1 MAPSANLDEAHAMP
15 PHPMGDAPSS
25 ADAPAPDGIAST
37 PGPQQQA
44 NAEPSQ
50 PEVPEPPFMSFGAP
64 TRHQLDIVHFALFGW
79 PVDHLTPVDDLAASF
94 NIVEA
99 TRNLLNTTRFRWE
112 ARSRVPLWPTD
123 KWVCTD
129 AFGLRVWVNLR
140 DGYVSWGVLHE
151 DWENDEVAFLLRYLK
166 PGDRVLDVGANVGVY
181 TLQAARA
188 VGPCGH
194 VYSIEPRP
202 DTCRMLTR
210 SIQDNGFA
218 DRCTV
223 FNVALGADETSGSLN
238 TGHDPLNP
246 GAAFIIKDGGSVRIR
261 PLDSLPIPEDRRIGM
276 LKMDI
281 EGFEPVMMDGA
292 KAFFAKHMPVV
303 LTEIFPRAIRHVSG
317 RDATEYFDQFI
328 ALGYAVHRLE
338 GDQLGSRINRADIT
352 AIADIVEPFN
362 IACLPERAGTL
373 PKTAAVQSWPYPAHA
388 PAPDDA

>member
-1 MAPSANLDEAHAMP
+1 MSPSAGLNRAFAMLQRTTNSDPSPADVSLAAAVAHP
-15 PHPMGDAPSS
+15 
-25 ADAPAPDGIAST
+25 PAPPPQAS
-37 PGPQQQA
+37 
-44 NAEPSQ
+44 AEPSQ
-50 PEVPEPPFMSFGAP
+50 PAVPEAPIISFEAP
-64 TRHQLDIVHFALFGW
+64 TRRQLDTVHFALFGW
-79 PVDHLTPVDDLAASF
+79 PMDHLTPVDDLAASF
-94 NIVEA
+94 NIVDA
-99 TRNLLNTTRFRWE
+99 TQKLLNTTRFRWE
-112 ARSRVPLWPTD
+112 ARSRVPLWQTD

-129 AFGLRVWVNLR
+129 AFGLRIWVNLR

-151 DWENDEVAFLLRYLK
+151 DWENDEVSFLLRHLK

-223 FNVALGADETSGSLN
+223 FNVALGADEAAGSLN
-238 TGHDPLNP
+238 TSHDTLNP
-246 GAAFIIKDGGSVRIR
+246 GASFITLDGGDVRIC
-261 PLDSLPIPEDRRIGM
+261 PLDSLPIPQDRRIAM

-292 KAFFAKHMPVV
+292 KAFFTKHMPIV
-303 LTEIFPRAIRHVSG
+303 LTEIFPRAIRHVAG
-317 RDATEYFDQFI
+317 RDATEYFDQFV
-328 ALGYAVHRLE
+328 ALGYAVHRLD
-338 GDQLGSRINRADIT
+338 GDRLGSRMQRAEISEISDV
-352 AIADIVEPFN
+352 VEPFN

-373 PKTAAVQSWPYPAHA
+373 PNAAAVQSWPYPAHA